1 MYIENEIILF
11 EYFTALPSTD
21 IDLNS
26 KIFKEAQK
34 LSVTILKS
42 FIKNNYLSKIHII
55 SNSISKTVKNNK
67 IKYHFV
73 ENNQSLNSIL
83 KNLTGKSLILIAPE
97 TNKINIKI
105 AQKLKKKFT
114 LLNSDFET
122 LKIFASKK
130 KTFLELRKKR
140 IPVVRVEN
148 NANLKDV
155 KYILKP
161 IFGAGSENI
170 KITNSDT
177 KKKEGIIVQKYY
189 DGEVGSFI
197 MLCKKKRMLLLS
209 CNKHILNIKKKTISQ
224 TGTIVGGLEQHRKMI
239 NNLAIKLK
247 RGFPG
252 LFGYIGVDILMI
264 KGQWKILEVNTRFTS
279 SFAGLE
285 KAYGY
290 NALKKITNL
299 YLNEKIDKKID
310 KLLKQKRIKFN

>member
-21 IDLNS
+21 IHLNS
-26 KIFKEAQK
+26 KIFKEAKK

-42 FIKNNYLSKIHII
+42 FVKNNYLSKIHII

-73 ENNQSLNSIL
+73 KNNQSLNSIL
-83 KNLTGKSLILIAPE
+83 KNLAGKSLILIAPE

-122 LKIFASKK
+122 LEIFSSKK
-130 KTFLELRKKR
+130 KTFLELKKKK
-140 IPVVRVEN
+140 IPVVGIEN

-155 KYILKP
+155 KYVSKP

-170 KITNSDT
+170 KITNSHT
-177 KKKEGIIVQKYY
+177 KKKVGLIVQKYH
-189 DGEVGSFI
+189 DGEAGSFI
-197 MLCKKKRMLLLS
+197 MLCKKKGMLLLS
-209 CNKHILNIKKKTISQ
+209 CNKHVLKIKKKTISQ

-239 NNLAIKLK
+239 NNLATKLK

-252 LFGYIGVDILMI
+252 LFGYIGVDILLI
-264 KGQWKILEVNTRFTS
+264 EGQWKILEVNTRFTS
-279 SFAGLE
+279 SFIGLE

-290 NALKKITNL
+290 SALKKITNL